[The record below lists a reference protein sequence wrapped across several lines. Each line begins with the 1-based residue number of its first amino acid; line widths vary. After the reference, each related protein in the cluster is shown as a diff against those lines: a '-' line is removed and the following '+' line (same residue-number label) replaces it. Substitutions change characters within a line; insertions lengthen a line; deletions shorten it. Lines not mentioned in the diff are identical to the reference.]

1 MKKNSATNKIF
12 VVEDEPMYR
21 RLVEYTLKLNPEHEV
36 MGFGNAKDC
45 LDKIHLNPK
54 VIILDHS
61 LPDITGVELMKRIKK
76 LNSEIEFIVLS
87 GQKDISVAVA
97 FLKEGAY
104 DYINK
109 DDQTSVDLK
118 NRLLNTVNN
127 IVKKQQLK
135 EEVTYLRQELSD
147 KYEFSNTIKGNSV
160 ALKRVFAL
168 LEKAART
175 NITVSITG
183 ETGTGKELVAKA
195 IHYNSVRKKE
205 PFVAVNVSAIQH
217 DLLESDLFG
226 HEKGAFTGAVTR
238 QIGKFEQAD
247 KGSLF
252 LDEIGEMDINMQ
264 AKLLRVL
271 QERELVRIGGRQTIK
286 IDTRI
291 IVATHQNLQ
300 EMVAEGTFRQDL
312 YYRLL
317 GLPIKLPP
325 LRQRGND
332 ALILARY
339 FLDDFCKENGL
350 PKMEIMADAK
360 EKVLNYAFPGNIREL
375 KAVIE
380 LAAVLTN
387 DETISANDIQFSS
400 ALSINNLL
408 NDEQS
413 LKAYNQHI
421 VRYFLDKYD
430 NNVITVAKKLDIGK
444 STIYRMLKEME

>member
-205 PFVAVNVSAIQH
+205 PFVAVNVSAIPR